1 MKNDIKKNVS
11 YLSYTGM
18 NESLAESQVIPY
30 INIISKFA
38 EVHLISYEKDEL
50 TSYDKNFIRS
60 KFKSNKIKWSY
71 KKYHKSP
78 RMFATIYDILSMV
91 YLLILDRQKHKL
103 HYVHCRSYVTCIAAY
118 FYAFFF
124 SRVRYIFDMRA
135 FWPDELVSA
144 KTLKKPSILYFLL
157 KKMEATLIINSFA
170 TIVLTDVAREYL
182 LSKPE
187 YSLSKFYTI
196 PTCVDHYKFV
206 RHNAEK
212 KLVIEDNIVI
222 GTIGTINSGWF
233 MIKEFATFLSHFKEL
248 NPKTTFRVVTK
259 DDPVLLLSQ
268 LSSFGILK
276 EDMEIFS
283 SSSDKMPD
291 EVAKFDIIV
300 MFFISNFSK
309 LGSAPTRFGEALA
322 SGIPCVVNSGV
333 GDLDKIVGDN
343 NVGVVVHDFT
353 DLVMKKKCNE
363 IISLLGD
370 NSIHRHC
377 REVSKKYFSLDN
389 AKIYYEDLYG

>member
-1 MKNDIKKNVS
+1 MFFTCV
-11 YLSYTGM
+11 
-18 NESLAESQVIPY
+18 VFP
-30 INIISKFA
+30 
-38 EVHLISYEKDEL
+38 HL
-50 TSYDKNFIRS
+50 
-60 KFKSNKIKWSY
+60 NKI
-71 KKYHKSP
+71 
-78 RMFATIYDILSMV
+78 
-91 YLLILDRQKHKL
+91 
-103 HYVHCRSYVTCIAAY
+103 
-118 FYAFFF
+118 
-124 SRVRYIFDMRA
+124 
-135 FWPDELVSA
+135 
-144 KTLKKPSILYFLL
+144 
-157 KKMEATLIINSFA
+157 
-170 TIVLTDVAREYL
+170 
-182 LSKPE
+182 
-187 YSLSKFYTI
+187 YTI

-248 NPKTTFRVVTK
+248 NPKTTFIVVTK